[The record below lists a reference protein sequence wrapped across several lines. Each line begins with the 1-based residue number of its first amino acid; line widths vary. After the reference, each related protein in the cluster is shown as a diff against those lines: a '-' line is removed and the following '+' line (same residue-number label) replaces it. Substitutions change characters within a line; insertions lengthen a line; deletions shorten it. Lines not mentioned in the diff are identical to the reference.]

1 MRHWKMKTLN
11 QIQAN
16 RKVKIVSVC
25 NCSDGVCN
33 RLKSLGVIVGNEIEV
48 LRRSWFGPIHFRVGM
63 TELFIRKRDAKCIE
77 VE

>member
-1 MRHWKMKTLN
+1 MKTLN
-11 QIQAN
+11 QIKPN
-16 RKVKIVSVC
+16 KRVKIVSIS

-33 RLKSLGVIVGNEIEV
+33 RLKCLGVIVGNEIEV
-48 LRRSWFGPIHFRVGM
+48 IRKGWFSPIHFRVGM